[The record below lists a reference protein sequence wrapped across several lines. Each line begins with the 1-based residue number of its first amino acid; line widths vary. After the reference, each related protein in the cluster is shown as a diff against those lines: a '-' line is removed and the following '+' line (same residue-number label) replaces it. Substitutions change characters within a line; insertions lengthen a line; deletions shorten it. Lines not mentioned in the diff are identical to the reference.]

1 MKVIAIIPARG
12 GSKGV
17 PGKNRKLILGKPL
30 INYTVETALKSK
42 LLSDIWVTTDDNF
55 IMECVNKFDNILL
68 HKRDKKLATDNS
80 PITETVKAILNSYH
94 VDDLPDAVMLLQPTS
109 PIRETSDIDLAI
121 KELKSRESVNSVI
134 SVCEMD
140 DIHPARMYWKSE
152 DVLIPIIGQYESVR
166 RQDIPKALYRN
177 GSIYLT
183 RTISF
188 LSTGSLM
195 CKPSFG
201 YVMPE
206 RMLLN
211 IDSPRDMLIA
221 PVLIKAWRNGE
232 LS

>member
-17 PGKNRKLILGKPL
+17 PGKNRKSILGKPL
-30 INYTVETALKSK
+30 INYTVETALKSG
-42 LLSDIWVTTDDNF
+42 LLSDVWVSTDDKL
-55 IMECVNKFDNILL
+55 IIECVNEFDNLLL
-68 HKRDKKLATDNS
+68 HKRDAKLATDIS
-80 PITETVKAILNSYH
+80 PITETVKAILEHYH

-109 PIRETSDIDLAI
+109 PIREASDIDLAI
-121 KELKSRESVNSVI
+121 TELKKRETVNSVI

-152 DVLIPIIGQYESVR
+152 DILVPIIEKYESVR

-183 RTISF
+183 RTASF

-201 YVMPE
+201 YEMPE

-221 PVLIKAWRNGE
+221 PVLIKAWEDGE
-232 LS
+232 LT

>member
-30 INYTVETALKSK
+30 INYTVETALESG
-42 LLSDIWVTTDDNF
+42 LLSDVWVSTDDKL
-55 IMECVNKFDNILL
+55 IMECVNIFDNVLL
-68 HKRDKKLATDNS
+68 HKRDEELATDKS
-80 PITETVKAILNSYH
+80 PITETVKAILDNYPI
-94 VDDLPDAVMLLQPTS
+94 DDLPDAIMLLQPTS
-109 PIRETSDIDLAI
+109 PIREVSDIDQAI
-121 KELKSRESVNSVI
+121 KELTNRETVNSVI

-140 DIHPARMYWKSE
+140 DIHPARMYWKSDE
-152 DVLIPIIGQYESVR
+152 ILEPIIEKYESVR

-183 RTISF
+183 RTNAF
-188 LSTGSLM
+188 QTTGSLM

-201 YVMPE
+201 YEMPE
-206 RMLLN
+206 RKLLN

-221 PVLIKAWRNGE
+221 PILIEAWKKGE
-232 LS
+232 LR

>member
-30 INYTVETALKSK
+30 VTYTVETALKST
-42 LLSDIWVTTDDNF
+42 LLSDVWVTTDDKL
-55 IMECVNKFDNILL
+55 IMECVSEFDKLLL
-68 HKRDKKLATDNS
+68 HKRDAKLATDNS
-80 PITETVKAILNSYH
+80 PITETVKAILNSYD
-94 VDDLPDAVMLLQPTS
+94 VNDFPDAVMLLQPTS
-109 PIRETSDIDLAI
+109 PIREISDIDLAI
-121 KELKSRESVNSVI
+121 KELTNRKAVNSVI

-152 DVLIPIIGQYESVR
+152 DILVPIIEKYESVR
-166 RQDIPKALYRN
+166 RQEIPKALYRN

-183 RTISF
+183 RTTAF

-201 YVMPE
+201 YEMPE

-211 IDSPRDMLIA
+211 IDSPRDMLVA
-221 PVLIKAWRNGE
+221 PVLIKAWKNGE